1 MNEALSRPSPRWLN
15 GPAVILAFLVVG
27 GLVLRA
33 RLLTTLNIN
42 WDEFF
47 FLSRVHAHA
56 RGALSERLLTFHVHL
71 FSWVPSTSASEID
84 QVFAMRAVMFGCGV
98 ATVVAIV
105 WLGWRLL
112 GSVTAGLFAA
122 VACLSFS
129 LVLQFGTSARFDPP
143 IVAAFLVAAALI
155 VSERR
160 RLVPVAGALMAV
172 AFLISIKSAFFL
184 PTLGTLFVARRLG
197 GTSWREVVRDAVV
210 FAVVVVVVTLGLG
223 AWHIAT
229 LAAPSAAG
237 GSAGLMAIGSK
248 MTSAATVFPQRA
260 TLLKSLGFD
269 LAFWLFL
276 AVGVVVTVVTIVG
289 VRHPGAA
296 RARGVM
302 VLGFAIPLVAL
313 TFYRNAFPY
322 FYVTIIPAA
331 SLLVGAML
339 GRVERALRARDVAV
353 AVVTVV
359 TVALALP
366 MAWTAWRWFEAN
378 KDDQVQGTQRLALDA
393 VHRIFPEPVA
403 YIDRCSMVS
412 SFPKVGLFMST
423 WSLEDYRLRGKPIM
437 ADLLAREQPRFVL
450 ANVASLDLQRPALD
464 TDDSVYALLP
474 DDDATLRDNFVHHWG
489 PVWVAGKRITLDDA
503 HAAVTV
509 VMPIGGR
516 YLVETT
522 VPVRIDGVLRAAGDT
537 VDLQPGSHTVA
548 VDGSTAVGV
557 GAGVGAVTVVL
568 RTAEARPPP
577 DVVAPTE
584 RLFQSFNYRRRPAR
598 HTERP

>member
-1 MNEALSRPSPRWLN
+1 MNEAVSRPSTRWLTR
-15 GPAVILAFLVVG
+15 GPAVILAFLVVA

-33 RLLTTLNIN
+33 RLLTTLNVN

-47 FLSRVHAHA
+47 FLSRVHASL

-71 FSWVPSTSASEID
+71 FSWVPSRSSSEID

-129 LVLQFGTSARFDPP
+129 LVLQFGNSARFDPP

-160 RLVPVAGALMAV
+160 WLVPVAGALMAV

-184 PTLGTLFVARRLG
+184 PTLATLFVARRLA
-197 GTSWREVVRDAVV
+197 GTPWRDVVRDALV
-210 FAVVVVVVTLGLG
+210 FAAVLVVVTLGLG

-229 LAAPSAAG
+229 LAAEPAVG
-237 GSAGLMAIGSK
+237 GSAGLMAIGTK
-248 MTSAATVFPQRA
+248 MTSAAMVFPQRA
-260 TLLKSLGFD
+260 TLLRSLAWD
-269 LAFWLFL
+269 QAFWGYLV
-276 AVGVVVTVVTIVG
+276 VGVVVTLVSI
-289 VRHPGAA
+289 RRAGAA

-322 FYVTIIPAA
+322 FYVTVIPPA

-353 AVVTVV
+353 VVVTVV
-359 TVALALP
+359 TVALASP
-366 MAWTAWRWFEAN
+366 MAWAAWRWFDAN
-378 KDDQVQGTQRLALDA
+378 KDDQVQGTQRPALEA
-393 VHRIFPEPVA
+393 VHRIFPAPVP

-423 WSLEDYRLRGKPIM
+423 WTLEDYRLRGKPIM

-450 ANVASLDLQRPALD
+450 ANVPSLDFQQPTLD
-464 TDDSVYALLP
+464 ADDSVYALLP

-489 PVWVAGKRITLDDA
+489 PVWVAGKRIAFDDA

-516 YLVETT
+516 YLVESAI
-522 VPVRIDGVLRAAGDT
+522 PVRIDGVLRAAGDT

-548 VDGSTAVGV
+548 VDDSTGGV
-557 GAGVGAVTVVL
+557 GAGAVTVVL

-577 DVVAPTE
+577 DVEAPTG

>member
-1 MNEALSRPSPRWLN
+1 VA
-15 GPAVILAFLVVG
+15 

-33 RLLTTLNIN
+33 RLLTTLNVN

-47 FLSRVHAHA
+47 FLSRVHAYG

-71 FSWVPSTSASEID
+71 FSWVPSTSSSEID
-84 QVFAMRAVMFGCGV
+84 QVFAMRAVMYGCGV
-98 ATVVAIV
+98 ATVGALV

-129 LVLQFGTSARFDPP
+129 LVLQFGNSARFDPP

-160 RLVPVAGALMAV
+160 WLVPVAGALMAV
-172 AFLISIKSAFFL
+172 AFLISIKSVFFL
-184 PTLGTLFVARRLG
+184 PTLATLFVARRLA
-197 GTSWREVVRDAVV
+197 GTPWRDVVRDALA
-210 FAVVVVVVTLGLG
+210 FAVALVVVTGALG

-229 LAAPSAAG
+229 LAAPG
-237 GSAGLMAIGSK
+237 GGGGASGGLMAIGSK

-269 LAFWLFL
+269 LAFWLLL

-289 VRHPGAA
+289 VRHAGAA

-302 VLGFAIPLVAL
+302 VLGFAIPLLAL

-322 FYVTIIPAA
+322 FYVTIIPPA

-339 GRVERALRARDVAV
+339 GRVERALQARDVAV

-366 MAWTAWRWFEAN
+366 MVWTAWHWFDAN
-378 KDDQVQGTQRLALDA
+378 HDDQVQGTQRPALEA
-393 VHRIFPEPVA
+393 VHRIFPEPVP

-423 WSLEDYRLRGKPIM
+423 WTLEDYRLRGKPIM
-437 ADLLAREQPRFVL
+437 AELLAREQPRFVL
-450 ANVASLDLQRPALD
+450 ANVASLDLHQPEFD
-464 TDDSVYALLP
+464 IDDSIYALLP
-474 DDDATLRDNFVHHWG
+474 DDFAVLRDNFVHHWG
-489 PVWVAGKRITLDDA
+489 PVWVAGKRITLDDK
-503 HAAVTV
+503 HATVTV
-509 VMPIGGR
+509 DMPIGGP
-516 YLVETT
+516 YLVEAAA
-522 VPVRIDGVLRAAGDT
+522 PVRIDGVLRSAGDT
-537 VDLQPGSHTVA
+537 VDLQPGAHTVA
-548 VDGSTAVGV
+548 VDRAADGGTGVGV
-557 GAGVGAVTVVL
+557 MTTVVL
-568 RTAEARPPP
+568 RTAAARPPP
-577 DVVAPTE
+577 DVMAPTE
-584 RLFQSFNYRRRPAR
+584 RLFQPFQYRRRPPR
-598 HTERP
+598 QRR